1 MKKLVNK
8 YVLIMLGMILV
19 VGMGVIENV
28 HENQMA
34 AEAEAKAAA
43 VQQQKVIYQGNQ
55 AKANTDWKLNHH
67 GEIPAYK
74 D

>member
-1 MKKLVNK
+1 MRKLVNK
-8 YVLIMLGMILV
+8 YVLIMIGMILV

-43 VQQQKVIYQGNQ
+43 VQQQKVIDQGNQ

>member
-1 MKKLVNK
+1 MKTLLNK

-43 VQQQKVIYQGNQ
+43 VQQQKVIDQGNK

>member
-1 MKKLVNK
+1 MKAI
-8 YVLIMLGMILV
+8 LIMIGMVLV
-19 VGMGVIENV
+19 VATGFVQTM
-28 HENQMA
+28 HENQMVK
-34 AEAEAKAAA
+34 EAEM
-43 VQQQKVIYQGNQ
+43 VQQQKVIDQGNQ

>member
-1 MKKLVNK
+1 MKALVNK
-8 YVLIMLGMILV
+8 YILMMIGMILV
-19 VGMGVIENV
+19 VGIGVVQNM

-34 AEAEAKAAA
+34 VEAEAKAAA
-43 VQQQKVIYQGNQ
+43 VQQQKVIDQGNQ
-55 AKANTDWKLNHH
+55 AKANTEWKISHH

>member
-28 HENQMA
+28 HQNQMA

-43 VQQQKVIYQGNQ
+43 VQQQKVIDQGNQ

>member
-1 MKKLVNK
+1 MKALINK
-8 YVLIMLGMILV
+8 YTLIMIGMVLV
-19 VGMGVIENV
+19 VAMGVVQNI

-34 AEAEAKAAA
+34 AEAEAKTAA
-43 VQQQKVIYQGNQ
+43 VQQQKVIDQGNQ

>member
-1 MKKLVNK
+1 MKALINK
-8 YVLIMLGMILV
+8 YVLIMFGMVLV
-19 VGMGVIENV
+19 IGIGVVENV

-43 VQQQKVIYQGNQ
+43 VQQQKVIDQGNK

-67 GEIPAYK
+67 GTIPSYK

>member
-1 MKKLVNK
+1 MKALINK
-8 YVLIMLGMILV
+8 YVLIMVGMILV
-19 VGMGVIENV
+19 VGIGVVQNM

-43 VQQQKVIYQGNQ
+43 VQQQKITQQGQQ
-55 AKANTDWKLNHH
+55 AKYNTEWKLNHH

>member
-1 MKKLVNK
+1 MKKYINSYILMM
-8 YVLIMLGMILV
+8 IGMVLV
-19 VGMGVIENV
+19 VGIGVVQNI

-43 VQQQKVIYQGNQ
+43 VQKQKIVEQGNQ
-55 AKANTDWKLNHH
+55 AKFNTEWKLNHH
-67 GEIPAYK
+67 GEIPSYK

>member
-1 MKKLVNK
+1 MKKYINS
-8 YVLIMLGMILV
+8 YVLMMIGMVLV
-19 VGMGVIENV
+19 IAIGVVQNM

-43 VQQQKVIYQGNQ
+43 VQQQKVIDQGNQ
-55 AKANTDWKLNHH
+55 AKVNTDWKLNHH

>member
-1 MKKLVNK
+1 MKKYINS
-8 YVLIMLGMILV
+8 YVLMMIGMILV
-19 VGMGVIENV
+19 VAIGVVQNM

-43 VQQQKVIYQGNQ
+43 VQQQKVIDQGNQ
-55 AKANTDWKLNHH
+55 AKVNTDWKLNHH

>member
-1 MKKLVNK
+1 MKALINK
-8 YVLIMLGMILV
+8 YTLIMIGMVLV
-19 VGMGVIENV
+19 VAIGVVQNM

-34 AEAEAKAAA
+34 VEAKAAA
-43 VQQQKVIYQGNQ
+43 VQQQKVIDQGNQ

>member
-1 MKKLVNK
+1 MKKYINS
-8 YVLIMLGMILV
+8 YVLMMIGMILV
-19 VGMGVIENV
+19 VGIGVVQNM

-43 VQQQKVIYQGNQ
+43 VQQQQIVEQGQQ
-55 AKANTDWKLNHH
+55 AKYNTEWKLNHH

>member
-1 MKKLVNK
+1 MKALVNK

-19 VGMGVIENV
+19 VGMGVVQNI

-43 VQQQKVIYQGNQ
+43 VQQQKIIDQGNQ
-55 AKANTDWKLNHH
+55 AKANTEWKIDHH
-67 GEIPAYK
+67 GTIPSYK

>member
-43 VQQQKVIYQGNQ
+43 VQQQKVIDQGNQ

>member
-1 MKKLVNK
+1 MKKLANK

-43 VQQQKVIYQGNQ
+43 VQQQKVIDQGNQ

>member
-1 MKKLVNK
+1 MKALINK
-8 YVLIMLGMILV
+8 YTLIMIGMVLV
-19 VGMGVIENV
+19 VAIGVVQNM

-43 VQQQKVIYQGNQ
+43 VQQQKVIDQGNQ
-55 AKANTDWKLNHH
+55 AKVNTDWKLNHH

>member
-8 YVLIMLGMILV
+8 YILIRVGMVLII
-19 VGMGVIENV
+19 GMGVIENV

-43 VQQQKVIYQGNQ
+43 VQQQKVIDQGNQ

>member
-1 MKKLVNK
+1 MKALVNK
-8 YVLIMLGMILV
+8 YVLIMLGMVLV
-19 VGMGVIENV
+19 IGIGVVENV

-43 VQQQKVIYQGNQ
+43 VQQQKVIDQGNQ

>member
-1 MKKLVNK
+1 MKKYINS
-8 YVLIMLGMILV
+8 YVLMMIGMVLV
-19 VGMGVIENV
+19 IAIGVVQNM
-28 HENQMA
+28 HENKMA
-34 AEAEAKAAA
+34 AEAEAKAVAI
-43 VQQQKVIYQGNQ
+43 QQQKVIDQGNQ

>member
-1 MKKLVNK
+1 MKALINK
-8 YVLIMLGMILV
+8 YTLIMVGMVLII
-19 VGMGVIENV
+19 GMGVVQNI

-43 VQQQKVIYQGNQ
+43 IQQQKVIDQGNR
-55 AKANTDWKLNHH
+55 AKYNTEWKLNHH
-67 GEIPAYK
+67 GEIPSYK

>member
-1 MKKLVNK
+1 MKKYINSYILM
-8 YVLIMLGMILV
+8 MLGMVLV
-19 VGMGVIENV
+19 IAIGVVQNV

-43 VQQQKVIYQGNQ
+43 VQQQKIIEQGNQ
-55 AKANTDWKLNHH
+55 AKFNTEWKIDHH
-67 GEIPAYK
+67 GTIPSYK

>member
-1 MKKLVNK
+1 MKALVNK
-8 YVLIMLGMILV
+8 YVLIMLGMVLV
-19 VGMGVIENV
+19 IGIGVVENV

-43 VQQQKVIYQGNQ
+43 IQQQKVIDQGNQ
-55 AKANTDWKLNHH
+55 AKTNTDWKLNHH

>member
-1 MKKLVNK
+1 MKALINK
-8 YVLIMLGMILV
+8 YTLIMIGMVLV
-19 VGMGVIENV
+19 VAMGVVQNM

-43 VQQQKVIYQGNQ
+43 VQQQKVIDQGNQ
-55 AKANTDWKLNHH
+55 AKYNTEWKLNHH

>member
-1 MKKLVNK
+1 MKKYINS
-8 YVLIMLGMILV
+8 YVLMMIGMVLV
-19 VGMGVIENV
+19 IFMGVAQNI

-43 VQQQKVIYQGNQ
+43 VQQQKVIDQGNQ
-55 AKANTDWKLNHH
+55 AKANTEWKISHH

>member
-1 MKKLVNK
+1 MKALVNK
-8 YVLIMLGMILV
+8 YVLIMLGMVLV
-19 VGMGVIENV
+19 IGIGVVENV

-43 VQQQKVIYQGNQ
+43 VQQQKVIDQGNQ

-67 GEIPAYK
+67 GTIPSYK

>member
-1 MKKLVNK
+1 MKALINK
-8 YVLIMLGMILV
+8 YTLIMFGMILII
-19 VGMGVIENV
+19 GMGVVQNI
-28 HENQMA
+28 HKNQMA

-43 VQQQKVIYQGNQ
+43 VQQQKVIDQGNQ

>member
-1 MKKLVNK
+1 MKALVNK
-8 YVLIMLGMILV
+8 YVLIMLGMVLV
-19 VGMGVIENV
+19 IGIGVVENV
-28 HENQMA
+28 HENQIA

-43 VQQQKVIYQGNQ
+43 VQQQKVIDQGNQ

>member
-1 MKKLVNK
+1 MKALINK
-8 YVLIMLGMILV
+8 YTLIMFGMV
-19 VGMGVIENV
+19 VIIGMGIVQNM

-43 VQQQKVIYQGNQ
+43 VQQQKIIEQGNQ
-55 AKANTDWKLNHH
+55 AKFNTEWKLNHH
-67 GEIPAYK
+67 GEIPSYK